1 MRKISKIFGFNSSQ
15 HSLRTEVFAG
25 ISTFIVMAYI
35 LALAPKAFEG
45 VGGTADPFPT
55 AALFTATALVSA
67 VSTFLMAVY
76 AKRPLAVAPGVGL
89 LFFISGTVC
98 MQMGY
103 SWHFALTAILLEG
116 VLFTVLAFS
125 RLRYL
130 IMESIPLSLRS
141 ATAVGVGLFL
151 ASLGLKSAGMTDSGA
166 AIVSLASIVTEP
178 EKQLFAICVMLSGVL
193 IVYRV
198 KGAIF
203 LSIIA
208 STILGIPLGLTRFDE
223 VMTIPESPAPLFM
236 QMEWSEDIFSID
248 MFVCVVSIFFLDVF
262 DTIGTVSGVLSN
274 TNLSRS
280 NGRISRMSHIFQVDA
295 ISSMLS
301 GLMGTTTCTSYL
313 ESAAGVA
320 EGGRTGVPSLV
331 TAICFL
337 FALFFSPIFL
347 AIPPVVTGAILL
359 VVSFQMFAA
368 IKHINFT
375 NPVEA
380 IPSVLVI
387 LVMAIIGSIS
397 DGIVVGVITY
407 AVLNFTAEMKQ
418 ERERRKR
425 GHFFTINKIGRAH
438 V

>member
-1 MRKISKIFGFNSSQ
+1 MRKIAKIFGFNSSQ

-125 RLRYL
+125 KLRYL

-274 TNLSRS
+274 TNLSRT

-320 EGGRTGVPSLV
+320 EGGRTGVTSLV

-407 AVLNFTAEMKQ
+407 AVLNSTAEMKQ

-425 GHFFTINKIGRAH
+425 GHFFTINKDE
-438 V
+438 

>member
-1 MRKISKIFGFNSSQ
+1 MRKIAKIFGFNSSQ

-141 ATAVGVGLFL
+141 ATAVGVGFFL
-151 ASLGLKSAGMTDSGA
+151 ASLGLKSAGMTESGA

-208 STILGIPLGLTRFDE
+208 STIIGIPLGLTRFDE

-274 TNLSRS
+274 TNLSRA

-295 ISSMLS
+295 ISSTLS

-320 EGGRTGVPSLV
+320 EGGRTGVTSLV
-331 TAICFL
+331 TVICFL
-337 FALFFSPIFL
+337 LALFFSPLFL

-359 VVSFQMFAA
+359 VVSFHMFAA

-397 DGIVVGVITY
+397 DGIVVGVMTY

-425 GHFFTINKIGRAH
+425 GNFFTINKEE
-438 V
+438 

>member
-1 MRKISKIFGFNSSQ
+1 MRKIAKIFGFNSSQ

-208 STILGIPLGLTRFDE
+208 STIIGIPLGLTRFDE

-274 TNLSRS
+274 TSLSRS

-320 EGGRTGVPSLV
+320 EGGRTGVTSLV
-331 TAICFL
+331 TVICFL
-337 FALFFSPIFL
+337 FALFFSPLFL

-359 VVSFQMFAA
+359 VVSFHMFAA

-425 GHFFTINKIGRAH
+425 GHFFTINKDE
-438 V
+438 

>member
-1 MRKISKIFGFNSSQ
+1 
-15 HSLRTEVFAG
+15 
-25 ISTFIVMAYI
+25 MAYI

-262 DTIGTVSGVLSN
+262 DTIGTVSGVLST

-320 EGGRTGVPSLV
+320 EGGRTGVTSLV
-331 TAICFL
+331 TVICFL

-425 GHFFTINKIGRAH
+425 GHFFTINKDE
-438 V
+438 

>member
-1 MRKISKIFGFNSSQ
+1 MRKIAKIFGFNSSQ

-280 NGRISRMSHIFQVDA
+280 DGRISRMSHIFQVDA

-425 GHFFTINKIGRAH
+425 GHFFTINKDE
-438 V
+438 

>member
-1 MRKISKIFGFNSSQ
+1 MRKIAKIFGFNSSQ

-262 DTIGTVSGVLSN
+262 DTIGTVLGVLSN
-274 TNLSRS
+274 TNLSRT

-295 ISSMLS
+295 ISSTLS

-320 EGGRTGVPSLV
+320 EGGRTGVTSLV
-331 TAICFL
+331 TGICFL
-337 FALFFSPIFL
+337 LALFFSPLFL

-359 VVSFQMFAA
+359 VVSFHMFAA
-368 IKHINFT
+368 IKHINLT

-425 GHFFTINKIGRAH
+425 GHFFTINKDE
-438 V
+438 

>member
-1 MRKISKIFGFNSSQ
+1 MRKIAKIFGFNSSQ

-262 DTIGTVSGVLSN
+262 DTIGTVLGVLSN
-274 TNLSRS
+274 TNLSRT

-359 VVSFQMFAA
+359 VVSFHMFAA
-368 IKHINFT
+368 IKHINLT

-407 AVLNFTAEMKQ
+407 AVLNSTAEVKQ

-425 GHFFTINKIGRAH
+425 GHFFTINKDE
-438 V
+438 

>member
-1 MRKISKIFGFNSSQ
+1 MRKIAKIFGFNSSQ

-208 STILGIPLGLTRFDE
+208 STILGIPLGLTRFDA

-248 MFVCVVSIFFLDVF
+248 MLVCVVSIFFLDVF

-274 TNLSRS
+274 TNLSRT

-331 TAICFL
+331 TAICFF

-418 ERERRKR
+418 ERSEE
-425 GHFFTINKIGRAH
+425 HTSELQS
-438 V
+438 

>member
-1 MRKISKIFGFNSSQ
+1 MRKIAKIFGFNSSQ

-248 MFVCVVSIFFLDVF
+248 MLVCVVSIFFLDVF
-262 DTIGTVSGVLSN
+262 DTIGTVLGVLSN
-274 TNLSRS
+274 TNLSRT

-295 ISSMLS
+295 ISSTLS

-407 AVLNFTAEMKQ
+407 AVLNSTAEVKQ

-425 GHFFTINKIGRAH
+425 GHFFTINKDE
-438 V
+438 

>member
-1 MRKISKIFGFNSSQ
+1 MRKIAKIFGFNSSQ

-178 EKQLFAICVMLSGVL
+178 EKQLFAICVMLSGML

-274 TNLSRS
+274 TNLSRT

-425 GHFFTINKIGRAH
+425 GHFFTINKDE
-438 V
+438 

>member
-1 MRKISKIFGFNSSQ
+1 
-15 HSLRTEVFAG
+15 
-25 ISTFIVMAYI
+25 MAYI

-274 TNLSRS
+274 TNLSRT

-320 EGGRTGVPSLV
+320 EGGRTGITSLV

-425 GHFFTINKIGRAH
+425 GHFFTINKDE
-438 V
+438 

>member
-1 MRKISKIFGFNSSQ
+1 MRKIAKIFGFNSSQ

-208 STILGIPLGLTRFDE
+208 STILGIPLGLTRFDA

-320 EGGRTGVPSLV
+320 EGGRTGVTSLV
-331 TAICFL
+331 TVICFL

-359 VVSFQMFAA
+359 VVSFHMFAA
-368 IKHINFT
+368 IKHINLT

-425 GHFFTINKIGRAH
+425 GHFFTINKDE
-438 V
+438 

>member
-1 MRKISKIFGFNSSQ
+1 
-15 HSLRTEVFAG
+15 
-25 ISTFIVMAYI
+25 MAYI

-262 DTIGTVSGVLSN
+262 DTIGTVSGVLST

-425 GHFFTINKIGRAH
+425 GHFFTINKDE
-438 V
+438 

>member
-1 MRKISKIFGFNSSQ
+1 MRKIAKIFGFNSSQ

-262 DTIGTVSGVLSN
+262 DTIGTVSGVLST

-320 EGGRTGVPSLV
+320 EGGRTGVTSLV
-331 TAICFL
+331 TVICFL

-425 GHFFTINKIGRAH
+425 GHFFTINKDE
-438 V
+438 

>member
-1 MRKISKIFGFNSSQ
+1 MRKIAKIFGFNSSQ

-178 EKQLFAICVMLSGVL
+178 EKQLFAICVMLSGML

-208 STILGIPLGLTRFDE
+208 STILGIPLGLTRFDA

-262 DTIGTVSGVLSN
+262 DTIGTVSGVLST
-274 TNLSRS
+274 TNLSRT

-407 AVLNFTAEMKQ
+407 AVLNSTAEVKQ

-425 GHFFTINKIGRAH
+425 GHFFTNNKDE
-438 V
+438 

>member
-1 MRKISKIFGFNSSQ
+1 MRKIAKIFGFNSSQ

-141 ATAVGVGLFL
+141 ATAVGVGFFL

-262 DTIGTVSGVLSN
+262 DTIGTVLGVLSN
-274 TNLSRS
+274 TNLSRT

-295 ISSMLS
+295 ISSTLS

-359 VVSFQMFAA
+359 VVSFHMFAA

-425 GHFFTINKIGRAH
+425 GHFFTINKDE
-438 V
+438 

>member
-1 MRKISKIFGFNSSQ
+1 MRKIAKIFGFNSRQ
-15 HSLRTEVFAG
+15 HFLRTEVFAG
-25 ISTFIVMAYI
+25 LSTFIVMAYI

-141 ATAVGVGLFL
+141 ATAVGVGFFL

-262 DTIGTVSGVLSN
+262 DTIGTVLGVLSN
-274 TNLSRS
+274 TNLSRT

-295 ISSMLS
+295 ISSTLS

-320 EGGRTGVPSLV
+320 EGGRTGVTSLV
-331 TAICFL
+331 TVICFL
-337 FALFFSPIFL
+337 LALFFSPLFL

-359 VVSFQMFAA
+359 VVSFHMFAA
-368 IKHINFT
+368 IKHINLT

-425 GHFFTINKIGRAH
+425 GHFFTINKDE
-438 V
+438 

>member
-1 MRKISKIFGFNSSQ
+1 MRKIAKIFGFNSSQ

-320 EGGRTGVPSLV
+320 EGGRTGVTSLV

-407 AVLNFTAEMKQ
+407 AVLNSTAEVKQ

-425 GHFFTINKIGRAH
+425 GHFFTINKDE
-438 V
+438 

>member
-1 MRKISKIFGFNSSQ
+1 MRKIAKIFGFNSSQ

-425 GHFFTINKIGRAH
+425 GHFFTNNKDE
-438 V
+438 

>member
-1 MRKISKIFGFNSSQ
+1 MRKIAKIFGFNSSQ

-141 ATAVGVGLFL
+141 ATAVGVGFFL

-208 STILGIPLGLTRFDE
+208 STIIGIPMGLTRFDE

-262 DTIGTVSGVLSN
+262 DTIGTVLGVLSN
-274 TNLSRS
+274 TNLSRT

-320 EGGRTGVPSLV
+320 EGGRTGVTSLV
-331 TAICFL
+331 TVICFL

-425 GHFFTINKIGRAH
+425 GHFFTINKDE
-438 V
+438 

>member
-1 MRKISKIFGFNSSQ
+1 MRKIAKIFGFNSSQ

-193 IVYRV
+193 IVYKV

-274 TNLSRS
+274 TNLSRT

-359 VVSFQMFAA
+359 VVSFHMFAA

-407 AVLNFTAEMKQ
+407 AVLNSTAEVKQ

-425 GHFFTINKIGRAH
+425 GHFFTINKDE
-438 V
+438 

>member
-1 MRKISKIFGFNSSQ
+1 MRKIAKIFGFNSSQ

-274 TNLSRS
+274 TNLSRT

-320 EGGRTGVPSLV
+320 EGGRTGVTSLV

-359 VVSFQMFAA
+359 VVSFHMFAA

-407 AVLNFTAEMKQ
+407 AVLNSTAEVKQ

-425 GHFFTINKIGRAH
+425 GHFFTINKDE
-438 V
+438 

>member
-1 MRKISKIFGFNSSQ
+1 MRKIAKIFGFNSSQ

-262 DTIGTVSGVLSN
+262 DTIGTVSGVLST
-274 TNLSRS
+274 TNLSRT

-320 EGGRTGVPSLV
+320 EGGRTGVTSLV
-331 TAICFL
+331 TVICFL
-337 FALFFSPIFL
+337 FALFFSPLFL

-359 VVSFQMFAA
+359 VVSFHMFAA

-425 GHFFTINKIGRAH
+425 GHFFTINKDE
-438 V
+438 

>member
-1 MRKISKIFGFNSSQ
+1 MRKIAKIFGFNSSQ

-274 TNLSRS
+274 TNLSRT

-359 VVSFQMFAA
+359 VVSFHMFAA
-368 IKHINFT
+368 IKHINLT

-425 GHFFTINKIGRAH
+425 GYFFTINKDE
-438 V
+438 

>member
-1 MRKISKIFGFNSSQ
+1 MRKIAKIFGFNSSQ

-141 ATAVGVGLFL
+141 ATAVGVGFFL

-262 DTIGTVSGVLSN
+262 DTIGTVLGVLSN
-274 TNLSRS
+274 TNLSRT

-295 ISSMLS
+295 ISSTLS

-320 EGGRTGVPSLV
+320 EGGRTGVTSLV
-331 TAICFL
+331 TVICFL
-337 FALFFSPIFL
+337 FALFFSPLFL

-359 VVSFQMFAA
+359 VVSFHMFAA

-407 AVLNFTAEMKQ
+407 AVLNSTAEVKQ

-425 GHFFTINKIGRAH
+425 GHFFTINKDE
-438 V
+438 

>member
-1 MRKISKIFGFNSSQ
+1 MRKIAKIFGFNSSQ

-141 ATAVGVGLFL
+141 ATAVGVGFFL

-208 STILGIPLGLTRFDE
+208 STIIGIPLGLTRFDE

-274 TNLSRS
+274 TNLSRT

-295 ISSMLS
+295 ISSTLS

-313 ESAAGVA
+313 DSAAGVA
-320 EGGRTGVPSLV
+320 EGGRTGVTSLV
-331 TAICFL
+331 TVICFL
-337 FALFFSPIFL
+337 FALFFSPLFL

-359 VVSFQMFAA
+359 VVSFHMFAA
-368 IKHINFT
+368 IKHINLT

-425 GHFFTINKIGRAH
+425 GHFFTINKDE
-438 V
+438 

>member
-1 MRKISKIFGFNSSQ
+1 MRKIAKIFGFNSSQ

-274 TNLSRS
+274 TNLSRT

-359 VVSFQMFAA
+359 VVSFHMFAA
-368 IKHINFT
+368 IKHINLT

-425 GHFFTINKIGRAH
+425 GHFFTINKDE
-438 V
+438 

>member
-1 MRKISKIFGFNSSQ
+1 MRKIAKIFGFNSSQ

-274 TNLSRS
+274 TNLSRT

-425 GHFFTINKIGRAH
+425 GHFFTINKDE
-438 V
+438 

>member
-1 MRKISKIFGFNSSQ
+1 MRKIAKIFGFNSSQ

-262 DTIGTVSGVLSN
+262 DTIGTVLGVLSN
-274 TNLSRS
+274 TNLSRT
-280 NGRISRMSHIFQVDA
+280 NGRLSRMSHIFQVDA
-295 ISSMLS
+295 ISSTLS

-320 EGGRTGVPSLV
+320 EGGRTGVTSLV
-331 TAICFL
+331 TVICFL
-337 FALFFSPIFL
+337 FALFFSPLFL

-359 VVSFQMFAA
+359 VVSFHMFAA
-368 IKHINFT
+368 IKHINLT

-425 GHFFTINKIGRAH
+425 GHFFTINKDE
-438 V
+438 

>member
-1 MRKISKIFGFNSSQ
+1 MRKIAKIFGFNSSQ

-274 TNLSRS
+274 TNLSRT

-320 EGGRTGVPSLV
+320 EGGRTGVTSLV

-359 VVSFQMFAA
+359 VVSFHMFAA
-368 IKHINFT
+368 IKHINLT

-407 AVLNFTAEMKQ
+407 AVLNSTAEVKQ

-425 GHFFTINKIGRAH
+425 GHFFTNNKDE
-438 V
+438 

>member
-1 MRKISKIFGFNSSQ
+1 MRKIAKIFGFNSSQ

-166 AIVSLASIVTEP
+166 AIVSLASIGTDP
-178 EKQLFAICVMLSGVL
+178 EKQLFAFCVMLSGVL

-236 QMEWSEDIFSID
+236 QMERSEDIFSID

-262 DTIGTVSGVLSN
+262 DTIGTVSGVLSI

-418 ERERRKR
+418 ERESRKR
-425 GHFFTINKIGRAH
+425 GHFFTINKDE
-438 V
+438 

>member
-1 MRKISKIFGFNSSQ
+1 MRKIAKIFGFNSSQ

-262 DTIGTVSGVLSN
+262 DTIGTVSGVLST

-320 EGGRTGVPSLV
+320 EGGRTGVTSLV

-425 GHFFTINKIGRAH
+425 GHFFTINKDE
-438 V
+438 

>member
-1 MRKISKIFGFNSSQ
+1 
-15 HSLRTEVFAG
+15 
-25 ISTFIVMAYI
+25 MAYI

-208 STILGIPLGLTRFDE
+208 STIIGIPLGLTRFDE

-262 DTIGTVSGVLSN
+262 DTIGTVLGVLSN
-274 TNLSRS
+274 TNLSRT

-295 ISSMLS
+295 ISSTLS

-320 EGGRTGVPSLV
+320 EGGRTGVTSLV
-331 TAICFL
+331 TVICFL
-337 FALFFSPIFL
+337 FALFFSPLFL

-425 GHFFTINKIGRAH
+425 GHFFTINKDE
-438 V
+438 

>member
-1 MRKISKIFGFNSSQ
+1 MRKIAKIFGFNSSQ

-141 ATAVGVGLFL
+141 ATAVGVGFFL

-262 DTIGTVSGVLSN
+262 DTIGTVLGVLSN
-274 TNLSRS
+274 TNLSRT

-320 EGGRTGVPSLV
+320 EGGRTGVTSLV
-331 TAICFL
+331 TVICFL

-359 VVSFQMFAA
+359 VVSFHMFAA

-425 GHFFTINKIGRAH
+425 GHFFTINKDE
-438 V
+438 

>member
-1 MRKISKIFGFNSSQ
+1 MRKIAKIFGFNSSQ

-274 TNLSRS
+274 TNLSRA

-301 GLMGTTTCTSYL
+301 GLMGTSTCTSYL

-320 EGGRTGVPSLV
+320 EGGRTGVTSLV
-331 TAICFL
+331 TVICFL
-337 FALFFSPIFL
+337 FALFFSPLFL

-359 VVSFQMFAA
+359 VVSFHMFAA

-425 GHFFTINKIGRAH
+425 GHFFTINKDE
-438 V
+438 

>member
-1 MRKISKIFGFNSSQ
+1 MRKIAKIFGFNSSQ

-141 ATAVGVGLFL
+141 ATAVGVGFFL

-295 ISSMLS
+295 ISSTLS

-320 EGGRTGVPSLV
+320 EGGRTGVTSLV

-425 GHFFTINKIGRAH
+425 GHFFTINKDE
-438 V
+438 

>member
-1 MRKISKIFGFNSSQ
+1 MRKIAKIFGFNSSQ

-248 MFVCVVSIFFLDVF
+248 MFVCVGSIFFLDVF
-262 DTIGTVSGVLSN
+262 DTIGTVLGVLSN
-274 TNLSRS
+274 TNLSRT

-425 GHFFTINKIGRAH
+425 GHFFTINKDE
-438 V
+438 

>member
-1 MRKISKIFGFNSSQ
+1 MRKIAKIFGFNSSQ

-208 STILGIPLGLTRFDE
+208 STIIGIPLGLTRFDE

-320 EGGRTGVPSLV
+320 EGGRTGVTSLV
-331 TAICFL
+331 TVICFL
-337 FALFFSPIFL
+337 LALFFSPLFL

-359 VVSFQMFAA
+359 VVSFHMFAA

-425 GHFFTINKIGRAH
+425 GHFFTINKDE
-438 V
+438 